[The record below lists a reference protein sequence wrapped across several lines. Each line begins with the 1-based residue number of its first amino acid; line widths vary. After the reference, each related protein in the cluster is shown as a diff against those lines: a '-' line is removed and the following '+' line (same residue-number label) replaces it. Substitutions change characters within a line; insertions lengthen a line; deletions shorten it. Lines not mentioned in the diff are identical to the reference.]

1 MKIFIDTSSLFKLY
15 HKEEGTEEL
24 MAFLRQNTIEK
35 IYLSELTM
43 IEFDAV
49 VWKKFRKNEIDKD
62 KVDIL
67 INNFEKDWIKF
78 TFIKDNNQLKLNAR
92 KLIARYGKDG
102 LRSLDAIQLASA
114 VSIKSSTD
122 IFISDDKL
130 LVKLLMSEKLKVL

>member
-130 LVKLLMSEKLKVL
+130 LVKLLMSENLKVL

>member
-130 LVKLLMSEKLKVL
+130 LVKFLISEKLKVL